1 MNVVVVSAY
10 LISSY
15 QTASDADYYTIHTA
29 FIAITMWYLEEF
41 APQSKQEFPVFQCFT
56 ALVEFLRKLVH

>member
-10 LISSY
+10 LISCY
-15 QTASDADYYTIHTA
+15 QTASDADYYMIHTV
-29 FIAITMWYLEEF
+29 FIAITMWCLEEF

-56 ALVEFLRKLVH
+56 ALVEFLQILAH